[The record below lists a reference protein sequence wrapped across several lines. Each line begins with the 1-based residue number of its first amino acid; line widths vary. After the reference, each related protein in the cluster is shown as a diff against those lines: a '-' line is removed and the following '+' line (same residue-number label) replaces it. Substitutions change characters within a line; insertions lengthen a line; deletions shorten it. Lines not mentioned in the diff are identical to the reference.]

1 MQMHQAGRPLSEI
14 RAAIEA
20 HYKIKYRFMTP
31 TPHPP
36 RGTANTP

>member
-1 MQMHQAGRPLSEI
+1 MQMHQAGRPLAEI

-20 HYKIKYRFMTP
+20 TYKTKYRFMTP

-36 RGTANTP
+36 HGANTP

>member
-1 MQMHQAGRPLSEI
+1 MEMHGAGRPLPEI

-20 HYKIKYRFMTP
+20 NYKSKYRFMTP

-36 RGTANTP
+36 RGSSFRP

>member
-1 MQMHQAGRPLSEI
+1 MYQAGRALPEI

-20 HYKIKYRFMTP
+20 KYKTKYRFMTP